1 MLLLIFVLCSQPQFA
16 ILIKDNHVEIAI
28 RGENTSQFIS
38 DFQELPH
45 KIVNINDAIDGIQ
58 CV

>member
-16 ILIKDNHVEIAI
+16 ILIKDNHVEIAVK
-28 RGENTSQFIS
+28 GEITSQFVS
-38 DFQELPH
+38 DFRELPH
-45 KIVNINDAIDGIQ
+45 MTVNMQDAMGGFQ